1 MNDQCDSP
9 QHSIIDLYT
18 QLAKNPD
25 NDFGWDKGL
34 KNALGHGYKQ
44 QWLDRLDDSIW
55 KYCAAVGNP
64 FIAADIRSGENILDI
79 GCGAGVDLCV
89 ASLLTGNDGMVTG
102 IDITPAMV
110 ELSRENA
117 QLCKLDNITVVESSI
132 EQLPVEDNVY
142 NVVISNGAINLAADK
157 QNVFNE
163 IYRVLKPG
171 GRLVFADM
179 IKTDS
184 TNDSCCAT
192 DSWADCVAGTLTS
205 EKLLDIIKSAGLV
218 NAELTSLTHYKTS
231 DSTTGAV
238 FRATKD

>member
-18 QLAKNPD
+18 QLANNPD
-25 NDFGWDKGL
+25 NDFVWDKGI
-34 KNALGHGYKQ
+34 KNALNHAYKQ
-44 QWLDRLDDSIW
+44 QWIDRLDDSIW

-64 FIAADIRSGENILDI
+64 FKTANIRSGESILDI

-89 ASLLTGNDGMVTG
+89 ASLLTGNHGMVTG

-218 NAELTSLTHYKTS
+218 NAELISLTHYKTS
-231 DSTTGAV
+231 AATTGAV